1 MTLSKW
7 QAEMARFVAAHD
19 LEASETVRML
29 DLVSEVGE
37 LAKEILQGSDYG
49 RAPVALKATW
59 SSEMGDTL
67 FALICLA
74 NTTEVDLEQ
83 ALTQAMEKYRE
94 RLEAT
99 GDAGSEPVAGG
110 GE

>member
-1 MTLSKW
+1 MTLSQW
-7 QAEMARFVAAHD
+7 QAEVARFVAEYD
-19 LEASETVRML
+19 LEASETSRML

-49 RAPVALKATW
+49 AVTVALPATW
-59 SSEMGDTL
+59 PLEMGDTL

-74 NTTEVDLEQ
+74 NATEVDLAQ
-83 ALTQAMEKYRE
+83 ALARAMAKYRA

-99 GDAGSEPVAGG
+99 GEAGSEQSIGG
-110 GE
+110 SG